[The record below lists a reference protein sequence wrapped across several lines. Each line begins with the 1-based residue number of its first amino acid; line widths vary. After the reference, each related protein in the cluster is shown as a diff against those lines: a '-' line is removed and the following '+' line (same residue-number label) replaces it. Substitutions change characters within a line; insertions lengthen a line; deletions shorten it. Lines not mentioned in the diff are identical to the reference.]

1 MPPQVQT
8 QYSSPSPSDTC
19 GWLAQTQGAPK
30 VSLLEFYAR
39 KHPDTATYSG
49 WQQRITSGL
58 IRINGATCTD
68 AHATVP

>member
-1 MPPQVQT
+1 
-8 QYSSPSPSDTC
+8 
-19 GWLAQTQGAPK
+19 